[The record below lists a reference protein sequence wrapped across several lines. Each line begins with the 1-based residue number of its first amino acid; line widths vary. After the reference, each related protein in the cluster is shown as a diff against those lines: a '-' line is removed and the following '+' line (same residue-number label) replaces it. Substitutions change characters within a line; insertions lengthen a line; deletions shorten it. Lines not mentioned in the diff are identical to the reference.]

1 MADLGPRT
9 SRVPLEGESTV
20 DPAVAAVAA
29 TAATTLVSAMTTEAW
44 THTKRGFVRLIG
56 LGRADEGTA
65 DEGTAAE
72 AELEQARQTVLA
84 ARERG
89 DESALSAAHAAWA
102 ARLAA
107 AMEAGA
113 DRAAEYELLL
123 RELIAGRPGAD
134 AEIRALGAALRT
146 AGSGGH
152 YTQVNYDG
160 GAGAQGP
167 RSSVTV
173 HHHRYA
179 PGGPAGPA
187 PVGEP

>member
-1 MADLGPRT
+1 M
-9 SRVPLEGESTV
+9 

-29 TAATTLVSAMTTEAW
+29 TAATTLVTAMTTEAW

-56 LGRADEGTA
+56 LGRADEA
-65 DEGTAAE
+65 AAAE

-84 ARERG
+84 ACEQG
-89 DESALSAAHAAWA
+89 DESALSAAHEAWA
-102 ARLAA
+102 ARLGA

-113 DRAAEYELLL
+113 DRSAEYELLL

-134 AEIRALGAALRT
+134 GEIRALGAALRRT
-146 AGSGGH
+146 GSGGV
-152 YTQVNYDG
+152 YSQVIHDG

-167 RSSVTV
+167 GASVTV

-187 PVGEP
+187 PLGES